1 MNWFDAVILILILAS
16 VLSGL
21 RTGLARVVMHLV
33 ATIAGFIAGF
43 WFYGIA
49 ADELA
54 PWVHDPVAA
63 KIAGFALIFVGVMI
77 AGSLAGWLIAR
88 LFRLIGLSW
97 LDHLLGGAAG
107 FLRGVVI
114 VAAAVAVIVAFSPLS
129 PPAFLSESRVA
140 PYATRI
146 SSVLAEFAPRELRE
160 GFEQQ
165 IEKLKRRWAPPT
177 SKDERIV

>member
-1 MNWFDAVILILILAS
+1 MNWFDVALLILILAS

-33 ATIAGFIAGF
+33 ATIAGLVSGF

-54 PWVHDPVAA
+54 PWVRDPTVA
-63 KIAGFALIFVGVMI
+63 KLAGFALIFIGIMI

-88 LFRLIGLSW
+88 LFSLIGLHW

-107 FLRGVVI
+107 FLRGIVI
-114 VAAAVAVIVAFSPLS
+114 VATAVAVIVAFSPLS
-129 PPAFLSESRVA
+129 PPAFLTRSRVA

-146 SSVLAEFAPRELRE
+146 SSVLAEFAPRELRD

-165 IEKLKRRWAPPT
+165 IQKLKHQWASPAM
-177 SKDERIV
+177 KNERIA

>member
-1 MNWFDAVILILILAS
+1 MNWFDVALLVLIVAS

-33 ATIAGFIAGF
+33 ATIAGLVAGF

-49 ADELA
+49 ADELM

-63 KIAGFALIFVGVMI
+63 RIAGFALIFIGVMI
-77 AGSLAGWLIAR
+77 AGALAGWLIAR
-88 LFRLIGLSW
+88 LFRLIGLGW

-107 FLRGVVI
+107 LLRGAVI
-114 VAAAVAVIVAFSPLS
+114 VAAIVAVIVAFSPGT
-129 PPAFLSESRVA
+129 PPAFLAESQVA

-146 SSVLAEFAPRELRE
+146 SSVLAQFAPRELRQ

-165 IEKLKRRWAPPT
+165 IEKLKRRWASPA
-177 SKDERIV
+177 SNDKRIV